1 MVNTIKLTTPPIA
14 GIAPNA
20 FSRVVA
26 NSFLDN
32 YSIICFKWRGETA
45 YIARDM
51 KVHAVEHENPETKI
65 ERTNAMEILNLPSVQ
80 EYMKV
85 NNIRDIL
92 VYKSTIGVEELA
104 DQMGWNIIGNR
115 TTVKDKFE
123 NKAFFRKALVE
134 AGITPIPGN
143 IYSPHELTYEL
154 VLKLQ
159 SEYYGNERKPL
170 VFQIA
175 EMTAGGGTGT
185 AFISN
190 KEEYDAFMEKLN
202 TKLGEKRKNPIENIT
217 IAKFIEGES
226 CSIAG
231 CVTKK
236 GTITARIQ
244 TQVQDIP
251 EVRLLGE
258 GSGLFCGHDWSY
270 KDYDESLQAQAQEIA
285 RKFGDHLYKNGYK
298 GIFGLDLMVNEEEG
312 IVYPVECNPR
322 YTDAFPILTM
332 MQSAKGLLPMDY
344 YHIAEHLNL
353 DYDFDLNQVSEGFNQ
368 TYRGSQII
376 LETKTNEWSK
386 VTGDLP
392 AGVYHFDKQQ
402 NDIRYV
408 REGYRYE
415 DILSPEEFLL
425 TEGVPFKDTVF
436 KPGARVLRLVRTGA
450 MLKAKS
456 ELTDETKQ
464 LVALL
469 YDRLQIV
476 EIEAPIEPDEE

>member
-1 MVNTIKLTTPPIA
+1 MVKTTTLKTPPIA
-14 GIAPNA
+14 GVAPNA

-26 NSFLDN
+26 DSFLTD
-32 YSIICFKWRGETA
+32 YSIICFKWRGETS
-45 YIARDM
+45 YISRDM
-51 KVHAVEHENPETKI
+51 NVYAVEHEEPETKI
-65 ERTNAMEILNLPSVQ
+65 ERTNAMEILSLQSVQ
-80 EYMKV
+80 KYLKEK
-85 NNIRDIL
+85 NIRDLL
-92 VYKSTIGVEELA
+92 VYKSTIGVETLA
-104 DQMGWNIIGNR
+104 DEMGWNIIGNR
-115 TTVKDKFE
+115 TEVKDKFE
-123 NKAFFRKALVE
+123 NKAYFRKALVE
-134 AGITPIPGN
+134 AGISPIPGD
-143 IYSPHELTYEL
+143 IYSPHEITYDL

-159 SEYYGNERKPL
+159 SEYYGNEAKPL

-190 KEEYDAFMEKLN
+190 RQEFDAFMEKL
-202 TKLGEKRKNPIENIT
+202 TIKLSEKRKNPIENIT

-226 CSIAG
+226 CSIAA

-244 TQVQDIP
+244 TQIQDIP

-270 KDYDESLQAQAQEIA
+270 KDYAEDLQSQAQEIA
-285 RKFGDHLYKNGYK
+285 RKFGDFIGKQGYK
-298 GIFGLDLMVNEEEG
+298 GIFGLDLMVNESEG

-332 MQSAKGLLPMDY
+332 MQSAKGLFPMDY
-344 YHIAEHLNL
+344 YHIAEHMNCQ
-353 DYDFDLNQVSEGFNQ
+353 YDFDLEQVSREFNQ
-368 TYRGSQII
+368 TYQGSQII

-386 VTGDLP
+386 VNGDLP
-392 AGVYHFDKQQ
+392 AGVYHFDTK
-402 NDIRYV
+402 NNEISFV

-415 DILSPEEFLL
+415 DIQTPEEFLL
-425 TEGVPFKDTVF
+425 TEGVPFRETIF

-456 ELTDETKQ
+456 ELNDETKQ
-464 LVALL
+464 LVSIL
-469 YDRLQIV
+469 YSRLNLV
-476 EIEAPIEPDEE
+476 EIPAPLEPDEE